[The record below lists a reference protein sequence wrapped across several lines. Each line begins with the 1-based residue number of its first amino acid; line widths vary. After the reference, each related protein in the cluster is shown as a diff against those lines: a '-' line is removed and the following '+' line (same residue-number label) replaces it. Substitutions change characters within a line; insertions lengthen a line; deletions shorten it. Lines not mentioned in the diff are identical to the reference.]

1 MMKPAKR
8 GHPGAPAEFAAA
20 LCGDVWRGTRE
31 KEPSFWRRRM
41 LLGVAD
47 DRSRIYLICAAPHA

>member
-1 MMKPAKR
+1 
-8 GHPGAPAEFAAA
+8 
-20 LCGDVWRGTRE
+20 VWRGTRE